1 VSESLSPCGLWRLV
15 MCRLGASGGSADR
28 VGALARIDSDGT
40 VKVFADGGASAM
52 GIGAWRAAGPGRVVL
67 IVEWLVSSRVARP
80 PGQVSVRA
88 AAELST
94 DGRRCAVRLQW
105 QRLDLDGQACGAPV
119 QAQAQATRLE
129 P

>member
-1 VSESLSPCGLWRLV
+1 MSESLSPCGLWRLV
-15 MCRLGASGGSADR
+15 MCRLGAPGGSADR

-40 VKVFADGGASAM
+40 VKVFATGSASAM

-67 IVEWLVSSRVARP
+67 IVEWLASSPAAR

-105 QRLDLDGQACGAPV
+105 QRLDVEGQACGAPV

>member
-1 VSESLSPCGLWRLV
+1 MSESISPCGLWRLV
-15 MCRLGASGGSADR
+15 VCRLGSPGGSADR

-40 VKVFADGGASAM
+40 VKVFADGRTAEV

-67 IVEWLVSSRVARP
+67 LVEWLVSSPVAKS

-105 QRLDLDGQACGAPV
+105 QRVDLDGRACGAPV

>member
-1 VSESLSPCGLWRLV
+1 
-15 MCRLGASGGSADR
+15 MCRLGASGGSSDR

-40 VKVFADGGASAM
+40 VKVFADGGAGAT
-52 GIGAWRAAGPGRVVL
+52 GIGAWRAAGPGRLVL
-67 IVEWLVSSRVARP
+67 IVEWLASSPVPRP

-94 DGRRCAVRLQW
+94 DGRHCAVRLQW

-119 QAQAQATRLE
+119 QAHAQATRLE